1 MLYHRFAPTQKV
13 FSAYFPSF
21 ERPIVLWPFVGTTR
35 FWLLE
40 VIALKIV
47 VDLLKLKY
55 FHHFCFSLWW
65 NCLKFHVQSRRHQ
78 YRRPQAFFLLL
89 RR

>member
-1 MLYHRFAPTQKV
+1 MLHRFAPTQKV
-13 FSAYFPSF
+13 FSVYFPSF

-40 VIALKIV
+40 VIALQIV
-47 VDLLKLKY
+47 VLLK

-65 NCLKFHVQSRRHQ
+65 ESRFHVQSQRHQ
-78 YRRPQAFFLLL
+78 YRPQAFFLLL